1 MTWFLWTRRVAVLA
15 LLTGVV
21 AAPSAFLGHPWQPA
35 HPLGPVS
42 LGLYLDVTSALL
54 LAFVGLLVWVVTTYS
69 LTNLRGRAGLAPAGR
84 ALLAALLG
92 LMVMV
97 SSASLVTVALGW
109 TVSGL
114 AVSLVVARTGTGAAP
129 TAARTMRRHL
139 VTGDLALWAA
149 VVVGLTWLP
158 SLDRAR
164 LGEVTG
170 GEHVG
175 VVGVV
180 AALMVVACVTRSGLF
195 PSHRWLAETA
205 EAPSPVSA
213 LLHAGVVNGAG
224 VLGVLAWPLF
234 RASPPV
240 LLGLLVLG
248 AASVVI
254 GAWAGRVRSDV
265 KGRLACSTT
274 SQMGYMCVQ
283 LGLGLPAMALMH
295 LLGHGAYKSW
305 MFLRAGG
312 AIARNRDQPPVGRKP
327 GRPHA
332 PRVAAVAAAV
342 VAALVGAAAARELV
356 TTVGWVALV
365 PVTLVVLSAAVAAH
379 AAARLPRATAAQ
391 RVVVMV
397 VAGIVAG
404 LYGWVLVGWEEV
416 LSPTLPRDAVWGPTS
431 ATALVAGVALAG
443 VAVVVGA
450 RSLTRAP
457 DSPLAIRLLPTALT
471 PVRGRR
477 RTASLPRCAGAS
489 GPGAP
494 VRGPVARTAVLT
506 AAATVGTA
514 WPLRNMVAANPLARL
529 ESMPFDDAVET
540 ATKAHSLAG
549 TAPVRGRAPLRYYL
563 DLFDSGRIAAEHLQ
577 AALDEAAGTS
587 ADGVATGVGAPR
599 EAAGEVSASQLVS
612 LTRSLVDE
620 GTGFDT
626 ALDTGSVMRFCAA
639 LPPEVSRQVT
649 DLVDAHAS
657 LWAQRAWPTT
667 GSDAPGPAVQDGRD
681 GRDTVGPWDRW
692 RRGAGQSGYDAATG
706 IRGAADWARTL
717 PADPADAIEHLAC
730 RVELPADLLLGYLV
744 ATLASA
750 PGWAAH
756 AAWRS
761 RRSGDLAP
769 LLQLAALR
777 MAHDVLF
784 SGAVAPGQPRPEL
797 SLSSPDPAPV
807 PEAELTAGTKN
818 TAPMWQRAL
827 EIGVEEWLLTAV
839 LGSGPAANPA
849 ANPAA
854 KPAVNPAVD
863 QPPSGTRADRPDT
876 PSATRPAVTAGRPA
890 SQSLWCI
897 DVRSERVR
905 RHLEEGGE
913 HRTYGYA
920 GFFGAAVRY
929 LDTDG
934 VAHDQCPALIEP
946 SFTARRQ
953 PTPLRFRQ
961 VLHRTATAVSATP
974 LGALVVA
981 EGGGILAALSSTSA
995 LLAPA
1000 TARRFVRGWIGDP
1013 RADRAPLVTDLS
1025 VSEKVALAAAAL
1037 RNTGLTENF
1046 APLIVVCGHGSTTE
1060 NNAYGT
1066 AYDCGACG
1074 GNDGRVNARLLVEA
1088 LNDAQVRAQLAQQG
1102 LRLPPDT
1109 VAVAALHDT
1118 STDEITLARPG
1129 DHPGLEAALAAAGR
1143 QAAIERGRLLP
1154 VSGRSGATASR
1165 PVGSRAADWSEPTP
1179 EWGLAGN
1186 AAIVFGP
1193 RELTAGT
1200 DLGSRVFLHG
1210 YDRHGDRDGSVIE
1223 QLLTAPLVVAQWIN
1237 AQYYFSAVDPDTFG
1251 AGDKTTHNV
1260 VGDVG
1265 VLTGAHG
1272 DLRTG
1277 LPWQSLFRQ
1286 PPGTGPLSQSLAHE
1300 PVRLLAVVDG
1310 DPDQIVGIVRRH
1322 ETLTQLVGN
1331 EWIRLV
1337 CLHEGRAVTLRPDL
1351 TWRPWRA
1358 PAQTPVTPVPISVPA
1373 RPGSSAD
1380 PRLSERP
1387 TRLS

>member
-1 MTWFLWTRRVAVLA
+1 MTWFLWTRRMAVLA
-15 LLTGVV
+15 LLAGVT
-21 AAPSAFLGHPWQPA
+21 AAPTAFLGHPWQLA
-35 HPLGPVS
+35 HTLGSVTA
-42 LGLYLDVTSALL
+42 GLYLDVTSSLL

-69 LTNLRGRAGLAPAGR
+69 LTNLRGRDGLAPAGK
-84 ALLAALLG
+84 ALFTALLG
-92 LMVMV
+92 LVVMV

-114 AVSLVVARTGTGAAP
+114 SVSLVVAHTGTGRAAA
-129 TAARTMRRHL
+129 AARTMRRHL
-139 VTGDLALWAA
+139 LFGDLALWAA

-158 SLDRAR
+158 SLDRTR
-164 LGEVTG
+164 LDEITSGAP
-170 GEHVG
+170 
-175 VVGVV
+175 VVVV
-180 AALMVVACVTRSGLF
+180 ASLLVVACVTRSGLT

-234 RASPPV
+234 RAAPLV

-312 AIARNRDQPPVGRKP
+312 AIARNRDQ
-327 GRPHA
+327 A
-332 PRVAAVAAAV
+332 PAGPMPARRLAAWLAAVAAAV
-342 VAALVGAAAARELV
+342 VAAVVGAAAARELV
-356 TTVGWVALV
+356 ATTGMTALIPLALVALA
-365 PVTLVVLSAAVAAH
+365 AAVTAH
-379 AAARLPRATAAQ
+379 AAVRLPRATGTQSLVAVAA
-391 RVVVMV
+391 
-397 VAGIVAG
+397 AGIVAG
-404 LYGWVLVGWEEV
+404 LYGWVLVGWERALTPV
-416 LSPTLPRDAVWGPTS
+416 LARDTVWGPLP
-431 ATALVAGVALAG
+431 ATLLVAGVVIAGAAVALG
-443 VAVVVGA
+443 T
-450 RSLTRAP
+450 RSLTARP
-457 DSPLAIRLLPTALT
+457 DSALAVRLLPTALAPRT
-471 PVRGRR
+471 RR
-477 RTASLPRCAGAS
+477 RRSASLPRCAGAHTS
-489 GPGAP
+489 RSM
-494 VRGPVARTAVLT
+494 VRGPVAGAAVMA

-529 ESMPFDDAVET
+529 ESMPFDDALEV
-540 ATKAHSLAG
+540 AGRAHALAG
-549 TAPVRGRAPLRYYL
+549 TAPVAGRAPLRYYL
-563 DLFDSGRIAAEHLQ
+563 ELFDSGRIHPDHLRAALGEAAEL
-577 AALDEAAGTS
+577 AAHATHGTHRPG
-587 ADGVATGVGAPR
+587 AVGPDRATPGDDDPGTIV
-599 EAAGEVSASQLVS
+599 EQLVAA
-612 LTRSLVDE
+612 TRSQI
-620 GTGFDT
+620 T
-626 ALDTGSVMRFCAA
+626 AGAATEEPLRPVSVLRFCAA
-639 LPPEVSRQVT
+639 LPPSSATCAIE
-649 DLVDAHAS
+649 LVDAHAA

-667 GSDAPGPAVQDGRD
+667 HSDAPGSSALDP
-681 GRDTVGPWDRW
+681 TGPWDRW
-692 RRGAGQSGYDAATG
+692 RRAAARSSYDAATG
-706 IRGAADWARTL
+706 IRGAAAWVRTL
-717 PADPADAIEHLAC
+717 PEDPAAAIEELAR

-756 AAWRS
+756 ASWRA
-761 RRSGDLAP
+761 RRSGEVGP

-784 SGAVAPGQPRPEL
+784 SGAVSPGRPRTELVLSMVDAGAVTGPATTVGDTHPE
-797 SLSSPDPAPV
+797 PAR
-807 PEAELTAGTKN
+807 L
-818 TAPMWQRAL
+818 WQRAL
-827 EIGVEEWLLTAV
+827 EIGVEEWLLTEIM
-839 LGSGPAANPA
+839 GPRATSDP
-849 ANPAA
+849 
-854 KPAVNPAVD
+854 
-863 QPPSGTRADRPDT
+863 GTTRTEPGAETT
-876 PSATRPAVTAGRPA
+876 PAGRPGRPQ

-905 RHLEEGGE
+905 RHLEKSGD

-929 LDTDG
+929 LNADG

-946 SFTARRQ
+946 SFTARRR

-961 VLHRTATAVSATP
+961 VLHRSVTAVSATP

-995 LLAPA
+995 LIAPA
-1000 TARRFVRGWIGDP
+1000 AARRFVRGWIGDDP
-1013 RADRAPLVTDLS
+1013 RTDQAPLVTDLGLR
-1025 VSEKVALAAAAL
+1025 EKVDLAAAAL
-1037 RNTGLTENF
+1037 RSTGLTENF

-1060 NNAYGT
+1060 NNAFGT

-1074 GNDGRVNARLLVEA
+1074 GNDGRVNAALLVEA
-1088 LNDAQVRAQLAQQG
+1088 LNDEQVRAQLANRG
-1102 LRLPPDT
+1102 LCLPADT
-1109 VAVAALHDT
+1109 LAVAALHDT

-1129 DHPGLEAALAAAGR
+1129 RHPKIEASLTAAGR
-1143 QAAIERGRLLP
+1143 RAALERQRSLP
-1154 VSGRSGATASR
+1154 VSGRTTRPMSR
-1165 PVGSRAADWSEPTP
+1165 PVGRRAADWSEPTP

-1193 RELTAGT
+1193 RELTIGA

-1210 YDRHGDRDGSVIE
+1210 YDRHGDQDGRVLE

-1286 PPGTGPLSQSLAHE
+1286 PPGTGPWSQSLAHE
-1300 PVRLLAVVDG
+1300 PVRLLAVVDAE
-1310 DPDQIVGIVRRH
+1310 PDLVAAIVERH

-1337 CLHEGRAVTLRPDL
+1337 CLDAGRAITLRPDL
-1351 TWRPWRA
+1351 TWRPWRM
-1358 PAQTPVTPVPISVPA
+1358 PSTVSLPPPPPLSSPLHEA
-1373 RPGSSAD
+1373 RTVDASAH
-1380 PRLSERP
+1380 PSGRA
-1387 TRLS
+1387 

>member
-21 AAPSAFLGHPWQPA
+21 AAPIAFLGHPWRLA

-42 LGLYLDVTSALL
+42 LGLYLDVTSSLL

-69 LTNLRGRAGLAPAGR
+69 LTNLRGREGLAPAGR

-97 SSASLVTVALGW
+97 SSVSLVTVALGW

-114 AVSLVVARTGTGAAP
+114 AVSVVVARTGTGAAP

-149 VVVGLTWLP
+149 VVVGLAWLP
-158 SLDRAR
+158 SLDRTR
-164 LGEVTG
+164 LGDVTDG
-170 GEHVG
+170 APVM
-175 VVGVV
+175 VV
-180 AALMVVACVTRSGLF
+180 AALMGVACVTRSGLV

-224 VLGVLAWPLF
+224 VLGVLAWPLL
-234 RASPPV
+234 RAAPAV

-312 AIARNRDQPPVGRKP
+312 AIARNRDQPAAGTKP
-327 GRPHA
+327 DHPHP
-332 PRVAAVAAAV
+332 PRVAAVTASV
-342 VAALVGAAAARELV
+342 VAALVGAGAARELV
-356 TTVGWVALV
+356 ATVGWAALV
-365 PVTLVVLSAAVAAH
+365 PVILVVLSAAVAAH

-391 RVVVMV
+391 KVVVV
-397 VAGIVAG
+397 GVAGIVAG
-404 LYGWVLVGWEEV
+404 FYFWVLVGWEQA
-416 LSPTLPRDAVWGPTS
+416 LSPVLPQDAVWGPRS
-431 ATALVAGVALAG
+431 ATVLVVGVALAG

-450 RSLTRAP
+450 RSLSTAP

-471 PVRGRR
+471 PVSTRR
-477 RTASLPRCAGAS
+477 RTASLPRCAGAG
-489 GPGAP
+489 GPEAQ

-540 ATKAHSLAG
+540 ATKSHSLAG

-563 DLFDSGRIAAEHLQ
+563 DLFDSGRIRAEHV
-577 AALDEAAGTS
+577 AAAVEEATETS
-587 ADGVATGVGAPR
+587 TDGVGTGTGTGTGTRAGAPS
-599 EAAGEVSASQLVS
+599 ATAGETSVAQLVS
-612 LTRSLVDE
+612 LTRSLIDE
-620 GTGFDT
+620 QPGSEP
-626 ALDTGSVMRFCAA
+626 ALDPGPALRFCAA
-639 LPPEVSRQVT
+639 LPPGTSPQVT
-649 DLVDAHAS
+649 ALVDAHAS

-667 GSDAPGPAVQDGRD
+667 GSDAPGPAVEDRRD
-681 GRDTVGPWDRW
+681 PAGPWDRW
-692 RRGAGQSGYDAATG
+692 RQAAARSGYDAATG

-717 PADPADAIEHLAC
+717 PADPAAAIEHLAR

-756 AAWRS
+756 ASWRS
-761 RRSGDLAP
+761 RRCGDVAP

-797 SLSSPDPAPV
+797 RLSPPAPSTAPEPERTAGTQSADPAPI
-807 PEAELTAGTKN
+807 
-818 TAPMWQRAL
+818 WQRAL

-839 LGSGPAANPA
+839 VRPDPASDPESGPDSDEPLS
-849 ANPAA
+849 
-854 KPAVNPAVD
+854 K
-863 QPPSGTRADRPDT
+863 TRADDPNT
-876 PSATRPAVTAGRPA
+876 ASVSGSAVRAGRPA

-905 RHLEEGGE
+905 RHLEAAGA

-920 GFFGAAVRY
+920 GFFGAAVLY

-946 SFTARRQ
+946 SSTARRR

-961 VLHRTATAVSATP
+961 VLHRTVTAVSATP

-1000 TARRFVRGWIGDP
+1000 TTRRIVRGWIGDDP
-1013 RADRAPLVTDLS
+1013 RADRAPLITDLG
-1025 VSEKVALAAAAL
+1025 VREKVALAAAAL
-1037 RNTGLTENF
+1037 RNTGLTDNF

-1074 GNDGRVNARLLVEA
+1074 GNEGRVNAMLLVEA
-1088 LNDAQVRAQLAQQG
+1088 LNDEQVRTQLAHQG

-1129 DHPGLEAALAAAGR
+1129 EHPVLEAALAAAGR
-1143 QAAIERGRLLP
+1143 QAAGERRGLLP
-1154 VSGRSGATASR
+1154 VSGRSAGTASR

-1193 RELTAGT
+1193 RELTVGT

-1210 YDRHGDRDGSVIE
+1210 YDRHADRDGSVIE

-1260 VGDVG
+1260 IGDVG

-1286 PPGTGPLSQSLAHE
+1286 PPGAGPLSQSLAHE

-1310 DPDQIVGIVRRH
+1310 DPDQVVGIVRRH

-1337 CLHEGRAVTLRPDL
+1337 CLDAGRAVTLRPDL

-1358 PAQTPVTPVPISVPA
+1358 PALTPASPVSASVPTVA
-1373 RPGSSAD
+1373 ASPAE
-1380 PRLSERP
+1380 PWLSERP
-1387 TRLS
+1387 TPLS